1 MSVLSICTATD
12 VRQVYCF
19 SKTHSAACV
28 CRAGGY
34 HVVMTIHRIAAL
46 SLLLVSA
53 AAPALAADAEDALIT
68 VTGKGLKD
76 LPGDAAL
83 SLVVIERDRILNSG
97 SNRLESVLAD
107 VAGQQQF
114 RRSDS
119 RSANATSQGITLRG
133 LGGNASS
140 RALLMLDGVPQAD
153 PFGGWVAFPA
163 FATGRLDRIRVTR
176 GGGSGYWGP
185 GALAGTIE
193 LESVGGEA
201 LTPFTGALA
210 YGSRQSLDAQGS
222 LGLKRDGGFAM
233 LSAAYGRGDG
243 FIPIV
248 ERNRGPVDR
257 AAPYEQASAN
267 LRVVVQIAPDTE
279 AQVTATGFT
288 DSRERGTD
296 FSRNTSEGVDGALRL
311 VGRGRW
317 GWQALAYVQSRNFT
331 SDFAA
336 VNATRTVVTQSLAQ
350 YDTPANGWGG
360 RLEIAPPL
368 GDKITLRLGADT
380 RQLTGQ
386 TNEFFTYVSAAP
398 TRQREAGGRTGTTG
412 LFADASIE
420 AGALT
425 ATVSGRIDWWS
436 IKDGRLLETTIAT
449 AAPFTTLRFAD
460 RSGHELTGRAGL
472 ALKAADWL
480 TLRSAAYR
488 GWRLPTLN
496 ELYRPF
502 RVGPDATAANAL
514 LNPERI
520 TGVDAGFTLKP
531 ATGIE
536 IGVTGFWNRMD
547 DTIANVSQ
555 GTGPGSFPGVGFVA
569 AGGIYRQRQNL
580 DALEVWGWEIDARL
594 RRGPFGLSASWSHV
608 DPTIK
613 ATGAAAPLNGLRPA
627 QTPRDQFSGT
637 ADYTGTLFTASA
649 TLRHIASQYE
659 DDQNSRTLAS
669 ATMVDALLVIPIVKG
684 VAVEARVE
692 NLLDAEVQAAL
703 SGAGVIERAL
713 PRTFWLGA
721 RVNF

>member
-1 MSVLSICTATD
+1 ML
-12 VRQVYCF
+12 R
-19 SKTHSAACV
+19 HSL
-28 CRAGGY
+28 
-34 HVVMTIHRIAAL
+34 IAAL
-46 SLLLVSA
+46 LLT
-53 AAPALAADAEDALIT
+53 AAPALAAEDEMIV

-83 SLVVIERDRILNSG
+83 SLVVIERDRILNTG

-107 VAGQQQF
+107 IAGQQQF

-140 RALLMLDGVPQAD
+140 RALLVLDGVPQAD

-163 FATGRLDRIRVTR
+163 YATGRLERIRVTR

-193 LESVGGEA
+193 LESVGAAA
-201 LTPFTGALA
+201 LTPFAGGIA
-210 YGSRQSLDAQGS
+210 YGSRNSLDAQGS
-222 LGLKRDGGFAM
+222 LGLKRDGGFAT

-248 ERNRGPVDR
+248 ARSRGPVDR

-267 LRVVVQIAPDTE
+267 LRVVVGIAPDTE
-279 AQVTATGFT
+279 AQVTATAFT

-296 FSRNTSEGVDGALRL
+296 FSRNTSEGADAALRL

-317 GWQALAYVQSRNFT
+317 GWQALAYVQTRNFT

-336 VNATRTVVTQSLAQ
+336 VNAARTSVTQSLSQ
-350 YDTPANGWGG
+350 YDTPATGWGG
-360 RLEIAPPL
+360 RLEIAPPV
-368 GDKITLRLGADT
+368 GEAITLRLGADT
-380 RQLTGQ
+380 RQLNGKTM
-386 TNEFFTYVSAAP
+386 ELFTYVNAAP
-398 TRQREAGGRTGTTG
+398 TRQREAGGQTGTTG

-420 AGALT
+420 AGIVTLT
-425 ATVSGRIDWWS
+425 LAGRLDWWS

-449 AAPFTTLRFAD
+449 GAPFTTLRFAD
-460 RSGHELTGRAGL
+460 RSGEEVTGRAGI
-472 ALKAADWL
+472 AVRAADWL

-514 LNPERI
+514 LNPERV

-531 ATGIE
+531 VAGLE

-547 DTIANVSQ
+547 DTIANVTLGS
-555 GTGPGSFPGVGFVA
+555 GPGNFAGVGFVA
-569 AGGIYRQRQNL
+569 AGGFYRQRQNL
-580 DALEVWGWEIDARL
+580 DALTVWGWEVDARL
-594 RRGPFGLSASWSHV
+594 RRGPFGLTASWSHV
-608 DPTIK
+608 DPEIR
-613 ATGAAAPLNGLRPA
+613 ATGAAAPLNGLAPA

-637 ADYTGTLFTASA
+637 VDYTGKLFTASA
-649 TLRHIASQYE
+649 TLRHIASQFE
-659 DDQNSRTLAS
+659 DDQNARVLGA
-669 ATMVDALLVIPIVKG
+669 ATMVDALLLVPVVKG
-684 VAVEARVE
+684 IAIEGRVE
-692 NLLDAEVQAAL
+692 NLFDEEVQAAL
-703 SGAGVIERAL
+703 SGTGVIERAL
-713 PRTFWLGA
+713 PRTFWVGA
-721 RVNF
+721 RLNF

>member
-1 MSVLSICTATD
+1 
-12 VRQVYCF
+12 
-19 SKTHSAACV
+19 
-28 CRAGGY
+28 
-34 HVVMTIHRIAAL
+34 MTKHLFAI
-46 SLLLVSA
+46 LLLSA
-53 AAPALAADAEDALIT
+53 AAPALSAEAEDALIT
-68 VTGKGLKD
+68 VTGKGLAD

-107 VAGQQQF
+107 IAGQQQF

-176 GGGSGYWGP
+176 GGGTGYWGP

-193 LESVGGEA
+193 LESVGADA
-201 LTPFTGALA
+201 LTPFMGNIA
-210 YGSRQSLDAQGS
+210 YGSRDSLDAQGS
-222 LGLKRDGGFAM
+222 LGFKREGGFAM

-267 LRVVVQIAPDTE
+267 LRVVVKLAPDTE
-279 AQVTATGFT
+279 AQVTATAFT
-288 DSRERGTD
+288 DSRERGFE
-296 FSRNTSEGVDGALRL
+296 FSRNTSEGVDGAIRL

-336 VNATRTVVTQSLAQ
+336 IDAARTTATQTLAQ
-350 YDTPANGWGG
+350 YDTPASGWGG
-360 RLEIAPPL
+360 RLEIAPPI
-368 GDKITLRLGADT
+368 GSGITLRLGADT

-386 TNEFFTYVSAAP
+386 TNELFTYVAGNP
-398 TRQREAGGRTGTTG
+398 TRQREAGGRTANSGI
-412 LFADASIE
+412 FADASIE
-420 AGALT
+420 AGILT
-425 ATVSGRIDWWS
+425 ATVAARLDWWT
-436 IKDGRLLETTIAT
+436 IKDGRLLETTLAT
-449 AAPFTTLRFAD
+449 GAPFTTLRFAD
-460 RSGHELTGRAGL
+460 RSGEEFTGRAGL

-480 TLRSAAYR
+480 TLRTAAYR

-520 TGVDAGFTLKP
+520 TGVDAGFTLNP
-531 ATGIE
+531 AAGVR

-547 DTIANVSQ
+547 DTIANV
-555 GTGPGSFPGVGFVA
+555 TIARGPGSFPGVGFVGA
-569 AGGIYRQRQNL
+569 AGFYRQRQNL
-580 DALEVWGWEIDARL
+580 DALDVWGWEVDASVRQ
-594 RRGPFGLSASWSHV
+594 GPFTLRASFSHV
-608 DPTIK
+608 DPTIR
-613 ATGAAAPLNGLRPA
+613 ATGAAAPLDGLAPA
-627 QTPRDQFSGT
+627 QTPRNSLSAGV
-637 ADYTGTLFTASA
+637 DYAGSLFTASA
-649 TLRHIASQYE
+649 TVRHIASQFE
-659 DDQNSRTLAS
+659 DDLNSRSLDA
-669 ATMVDALLVIPIVKG
+669 ATMVDALLVVPIIKG
-684 VAVEARVE
+684 LAIEGRVE
-692 NLLDAEVQAAL
+692 NLFDAEVQAAL
-703 SGAGVIERAL
+703 SGAGVVERAL
-713 PRTFWLGA
+713 PRTLWVGA

>member
-1 MSVLSICTATD
+1 MKPLPLLALLLATAT
-12 VRQVYCF
+12 
-19 SKTHSAACV
+19 
-28 CRAGGY
+28 
-34 HVVMTIHRIAAL
+34 
-46 SLLLVSA
+46 
-53 AAPALAADAEDALIT
+53 PALATEAEDALIT

-83 SLVVIERDRILNSG
+83 SLIVIDRERILNTG

-107 VAGQQQF
+107 IAGQQQF

-140 RALLMLDGVPQAD
+140 RALLVLDGVPQAD

-163 FATGRLDRIRVTR
+163 YATGRLDRIRVTR

-193 LESVGGEA
+193 LESVGGNA
-201 LTPFTGALA
+201 VRPFDGAIA
-210 YGSRQSLDAQGS
+210 YGSRNSVDAQGA
-222 LGLKRDGGFAM
+222 LGLTRDKGFAT

-267 LRVVVQIAPDTE
+267 LRAVVEIAADTE
-279 AQVTATGFT
+279 AQVTATAFT

-317 GWQALAYVQSRNFT
+317 GWQALAYVQTRNFT

-336 VNATRTVVTQSLAQ
+336 VNAARTSVTQSLAQ
-350 YDTPANGWGG
+350 FNTPATGWGG
-360 RLEIAPPL
+360 RLEIAPPV
-368 GDKITLRLGADT
+368 GEGISLRLGADT
-380 RQLTGQ
+380 RQLTGE
-386 TNEFFTYVSAAP
+386 TNELFTYVNAAP
-398 TRQREAGGRTGTTG
+398 TRQREAGGRTTNSG
-412 LFADASIE
+412 LFVDASIE
-420 AGALT
+420 RGIVIAT
-425 ATVSGRIDWWS
+425 ASARIDWWT

-449 AAPFTTLRFAD
+449 NAPFTTLLFAD
-460 RSGHELTGRAGL
+460 RSGHEFTGRAGL
-472 ALKAADWL
+472 AVKPADWL
-480 TLRSAAYR
+480 ALRGAAYR

-514 LNPERI
+514 LNPERV
-520 TGVDAGFTLKP
+520 TGVDLGFTLKP
-531 ATGIE
+531 ADGFE

-547 DTIANVSQ
+547 DTIANVTQ
-555 GTGPGSFPGVGFVA
+555 GRGPGSFPGVGFVA
-569 AGGIYRQRQNL
+569 AGGFYRQRQNL
-580 DALEVWGWEIDARL
+580 DALTVWGWEVDAKL
-594 RRGPFGLSASWSHV
+594 RRGDFGLTASWSHV
-608 DPTIK
+608 DPTI
-613 ATGAAAPLNGLRPA
+613 AASGAAGPLDGLRPA

-637 ADYTGTLFTASA
+637 IDYTGSLFTASA
-649 TLRHIASQYE
+649 TLRHIASQFE
-659 DDQNSRTLAS
+659 DDQNSRSLNA
-669 ATMVDALLVIPIVKG
+669 ATMVDALLLVPLVKG
-684 VAVEARVE
+684 LAIEGRVE
-692 NLLDAEVQAAL
+692 NLFDAEVQAAL
-703 SGAGVIERAL
+703 SGTGVVERAL
-713 PRTFWLGA
+713 PRTFWVGA
-721 RVNF
+721 RVSF

>member
-1 MSVLSICTATD
+1 
-12 VRQVYCF
+12 
-19 SKTHSAACV
+19 
-28 CRAGGY
+28 
-34 HVVMTIHRIAAL
+34 MTKPLLAI
-46 SLLLVSA
+46 LLLSA
-53 AAPALAADAEDALIT
+53 AAPALSAEAEDALIT
-68 VTGKGLKD
+68 VTGKGLAD

-107 VAGQQQF
+107 IAGQQQF

-176 GGGSGYWGP
+176 GGGTGYWGP

-193 LESVGGEA
+193 LESVGADA
-201 LTPFTGALA
+201 LTPFMGNIA
-210 YGSRQSLDAQGS
+210 YGSRESLDAQGS
-222 LGLKRDGGFAM
+222 LGFKRDGGFAM

-267 LRVVVQIAPDTE
+267 LRVVVKLAPDTE
-279 AQVTATGFT
+279 AQVTATAFT

-296 FSRNTSEGVDGALRL
+296 FSRNTSEGVDGAVRL

-336 VNATRTVVTQSLAQ
+336 IDAARTTATQTLAQ

-360 RLEIAPPL
+360 RLEIAPPI
-368 GDKITLRLGADT
+368 GSGITLRLGADT

-386 TNEFFTYVSAAP
+386 TNELFTYVAGSP
-398 TRQREAGGRTGTTG
+398 TRQREAGGRTANSGI
-412 LFADASIE
+412 FADASIE
-420 AGALT
+420 AGILT
-425 ATVSGRIDWWS
+425 ATVAARLDWWT
-436 IKDGRLLETTIAT
+436 IKDGRLLETTLAT
-449 AAPFTTLRFAD
+449 GAPFTTLRFAD
-460 RSGHELTGRAGL
+460 RSGEEFTGRAGL

-480 TLRSAAYR
+480 TLRTAAYR

-520 TGVDAGFTLKP
+520 TGVDAGFTLSP
-531 ATGIE
+531 AAGVS

-547 DTIANVSQ
+547 DTIANV
-555 GTGPGSFPGVGFVA
+555 TIARGPGSFPGVGFVGA
-569 AGGIYRQRQNL
+569 AGFYRQRQNL
-580 DALEVWGWEIDARL
+580 DALAVWGWEVDASVVQ
-594 RRGPFGLSASWSHV
+594 GPFTLRASFSHV
-608 DPTIK
+608 DPSIR
-613 ATGAAAPLNGLRPA
+613 ATGAAAPLDGLAPA
-627 QTPRDQFSGT
+627 QTPRNSLSAGV
-637 ADYTGTLFTASA
+637 DYAGSLFTASA
-649 TLRHIASQYE
+649 TVRHIASQFE
-659 DDQNSRTLAS
+659 DDLNSRSLAA
-669 ATMVDALLVIPIVKG
+669 ATMVDGLLLVPIVKG
-684 VAVEARVE
+684 LAIEGRVE
-692 NLLDAEVQAAL
+692 NLFDAEVQAAL
-703 SGAGVIERAL
+703 SGAGVVERAL
-713 PRTFWLGA
+713 PRTLWLGA

>member
-1 MSVLSICTATD
+1 MTKHLFATLLL
-12 VRQVYCF
+12 
-19 SKTHSAACV
+19 SAA
-28 CRAGGY
+28 
-34 HVVMTIHRIAAL
+34 TPAL
-46 SLLLVSA
+46 S
-53 AAPALAADAEDALIT
+53 AEAEEALIT
-68 VTGKGLKD
+68 VTGKGLAD

-107 VAGQQQF
+107 IAGQQQF

-176 GGGSGYWGP
+176 GGGTGYWGP

-193 LESVGGEA
+193 LESVGGDA
-201 LTPFTGALA
+201 LAPFIGNIA
-210 YGSRQSLDAQGS
+210 YGSRESLDAQGS
-222 LGLKRDGGFAM
+222 LGFKRDGGFAM

-248 ERNRGPVDR
+248 ERSRGPVDR

-267 LRVVVQIAPDTE
+267 LRVVVKLAPDTE
-279 AQVTATGFT
+279 AQVTATAFT
-288 DSRERGTD
+288 DSRERGFD
-296 FSRNTSEGVDGALRL
+296 FSRNTSEGVDGAIRL

-317 GWQALAYVQSRNFT
+317 GWQALAYVQTRNFT

-336 VNATRTVVTQSLAQ
+336 IDTARTTATQTLAQ

-360 RLEIAPPL
+360 RLEIAPPI
-368 GDKITLRLGADT
+368 GGGITLRLGADT

-386 TNEFFTYVSAAP
+386 TNELFTYVAGSP
-398 TRQREAGGRTGTTG
+398 TRQREAGGRTANSGI
-412 LFADASIE
+412 FADASIE
-420 AGALT
+420 AGILT
-425 ATVSGRIDWWS
+425 ATVAARLDWWT
-436 IKDGRLLETTIAT
+436 IKDGRLLETTLAT
-449 AAPFTTLRFAD
+449 GAPFTTLRFAD
-460 RSGHELTGRAGL
+460 RSGEEFTGRAGL

-531 ATGIE
+531 AAGVS

-547 DTIANVSQ
+547 DTIANV
-555 GTGPGSFPGVGFVA
+555 TIARGPGSFPGVGFVGA
-569 AGGIYRQRQNL
+569 AGFYRQRQNL
-580 DALEVWGWEIDARL
+580 DALEVWGWEVDASVVQ
-594 RRGPFGLSASWSHV
+594 GPFTLRASFSHV
-608 DPTIK
+608 DPAIR
-613 ATGAAAPLNGLRPA
+613 ATGAAAPLDGLAPA
-627 QTPRDQFSGT
+627 QTPRNSLSAGV
-637 ADYTGTLFTASA
+637 DYASKLLTASA
-649 TLRHIASQYE
+649 TVRHIASQFE
-659 DDQNSRTLAS
+659 DDLNSRSLAA
-669 ATMVDALLVIPIVKG
+669 ATMVDGLLLVPIIKG
-684 VAVEARVE
+684 FAIEGRVE
-692 NLLDAEVQAAL
+692 NLFDAEVQAAL
-703 SGAGVIERAL
+703 SGAGVVERAL
-713 PRTFWLGA
+713 PRTFWVGA
-721 RVNF
+721 RVSF

>member
-1 MSVLSICTATD
+1 MTKHLFATLLL
-12 VRQVYCF
+12 
-19 SKTHSAACV
+19 SAA
-28 CRAGGY
+28 
-34 HVVMTIHRIAAL
+34 TPAL
-46 SLLLVSA
+46 S
-53 AAPALAADAEDALIT
+53 AEAEEALIT
-68 VTGKGLKD
+68 VTGKGLAD

-107 VAGQQQF
+107 IAGQQQF

-176 GGGSGYWGP
+176 GGGTGYWGP

-193 LESVGGEA
+193 LESVGGDA
-201 LTPFTGALA
+201 LAPFMGNIA
-210 YGSRQSLDAQGS
+210 YGSRESLDAQGS
-222 LGLKRDGGFAM
+222 LGFKRDGGFAM

-248 ERNRGPVDR
+248 ERSRGPVDR

-267 LRVVVQIAPDTE
+267 LRVVVKLAPDTE
-279 AQVTATGFT
+279 AQVTATAFT
-288 DSRERGTD
+288 DSRERGFD
-296 FSRNTSEGVDGALRL
+296 FSRNTSEGVDGAIRL

-317 GWQALAYVQSRNFT
+317 GWQALAYVQTRNFT

-336 VNATRTVVTQSLAQ
+336 IDTARTTATQTLAQ

-360 RLEIAPPL
+360 RLEIAPPI
-368 GDKITLRLGADT
+368 GRGITLRLGADT

-386 TNEFFTYVSAAP
+386 TNELFTYVAGGP
-398 TRQREAGGRTGTTG
+398 TRQREAGGRTANSGI
-412 LFADASIE
+412 FADASIE
-420 AGALT
+420 AGILT
-425 ATVSGRIDWWS
+425 ATVAARLDWWT
-436 IKDGRLLETTIAT
+436 IKDGRLLETTLAT
-449 AAPFTTLRFAD
+449 GAPFTTLRFAD
-460 RSGHELTGRAGL
+460 RSGEEFTGRAGL

-531 ATGIE
+531 AAGVS

-547 DTIANVSQ
+547 DTIANV
-555 GTGPGSFPGVGFVA
+555 TIARGPGSFPGVGFVGA
-569 AGGIYRQRQNL
+569 AGFYRQRQNL
-580 DALEVWGWEIDARL
+580 DALEVWGWEVDASVVQ
-594 RRGPFGLSASWSHV
+594 GPFTLRASFSHV
-608 DPTIK
+608 DPAIR
-613 ATGAAAPLNGLRPA
+613 ATGAAAPLDGLAPA
-627 QTPRDQFSGT
+627 QTPRNSLSAGV
-637 ADYTGTLFTASA
+637 DYASKLLTASA
-649 TLRHIASQYE
+649 TVRHIASQFE
-659 DDQNSRTLAS
+659 DDLNSRSLAA
-669 ATMVDALLVIPIVKG
+669 ATMVDGLLLVPIIKG
-684 VAVEARVE
+684 FAIEGRVE
-692 NLLDAEVQAAL
+692 NLFDAEVQAAL
-703 SGAGVIERAL
+703 SGAGVVERAL
-713 PRTFWLGA
+713 PRTFWVGA
-721 RVNF
+721 RVSF

>member
-1 MSVLSICTATD
+1 MPLLALLLATAT
-12 VRQVYCF
+12 
-19 SKTHSAACV
+19 
-28 CRAGGY
+28 
-34 HVVMTIHRIAAL
+34 
-46 SLLLVSA
+46 
-53 AAPALAADAEDALIT
+53 PALATEAEDALIT

-83 SLVVIERDRILNSG
+83 SLIVIDRERILNTG

-107 VAGQQQF
+107 IAGQQQF

-140 RALLMLDGVPQAD
+140 RALLVLDGVPQAD

-163 FATGRLDRIRVTR
+163 YATGRLDRIRVTR

-193 LESVGGEA
+193 LESVGGNA
-201 LTPFTGALA
+201 VRPFDGAIA
-210 YGSRQSLDAQGS
+210 YGSRNSVDAQGA
-222 LGLKRDGGFAM
+222 LGLTREKGFAT

-267 LRVVVQIAPDTE
+267 LRAVVEIAADTE
-279 AQVTATGFT
+279 AQVTATAFT

-317 GWQALAYVQSRNFT
+317 GWQALAYVQTRNFT

-336 VNATRTVVTQSLAQ
+336 VNAARTSVTQSLAQ
-350 YDTPANGWGG
+350 FNTPATGWGG
-360 RLEIAPPL
+360 RLEIAPPV
-368 GDKITLRLGADT
+368 GEGISLRLGADT
-380 RQLTGQ
+380 RQLTGE
-386 TNEFFTYVSAAP
+386 TNELFTYVNAAP
-398 TRQREAGGRTGTTG
+398 TRQREAGGRTTNSG
-412 LFADASIE
+412 LFVDASIE
-420 AGALT
+420 RGIVIAT
-425 ATVSGRIDWWS
+425 ASARIDWWT

-449 AAPFTTLRFAD
+449 NAPFTTLLFAD
-460 RSGHELTGRAGL
+460 RSGHEFTGRAGL
-472 ALKAADWL
+472 AVKPANWL
-480 TLRSAAYR
+480 ALRGAAYR

-514 LNPERI
+514 LKPERV
-520 TGVDAGFTLKP
+520 TGVDLGFTLKP
-531 ATGIE
+531 VDGLE

-547 DTIANVSQ
+547 DTIANVTQ
-555 GTGPGSFPGVGFVA
+555 GRGPGSFPGVGFVA
-569 AGGIYRQRQNL
+569 AGGFYRQRQNL
-580 DALEVWGWEIDARL
+580 DALTVWGWEVDAKL
-594 RRGPFGLSASWSHV
+594 RRGDFGLTASWSHV
-608 DPTIK
+608 DPTI
-613 ATGAAAPLNGLRPA
+613 AASGAAGPLDGLRPA

-637 ADYTGTLFTASA
+637 IDYTGSLFTASA
-649 TLRHIASQYE
+649 TLRHIASQFE
-659 DDQNSRTLAS
+659 DDQNGRSLNA
-669 ATMVDALLVIPIVKG
+669 ATMVDALLLVPLVKG
-684 VAVEARVE
+684 LAIEGRVE
-692 NLLDAEVQAAL
+692 NLFDAEVQAAL
-703 SGAGVIERAL
+703 SGTGVVERAL
-713 PRTFWLGA
+713 PRTFWVGA
-721 RVNF
+721 RVSF

>member
-1 MSVLSICTATD
+1 MKHLSL
-12 VRQVYCF
+12 F
-19 SKTHSAACV
+19 
-28 CRAGGY
+28 
-34 HVVMTIHRIAAL
+34 AAL
-46 SLLLVSA
+46 LIST
-53 AAPALAADAEDALIT
+53 APAFAAEAEGALIT

-107 VAGQQQF
+107 IAGQQQF

-140 RALLMLDGVPQAD
+140 RALLVLDGVPQAD

-163 FATGRLDRIRVTR
+163 YATGRLDRIRVTR

-193 LESVGGEA
+193 LESVGGA
-201 LTPFTGALA
+201 AINPFTGSIAF
-210 YGSRQSLDAQGS
+210 GSRESVDAQGS
-222 LGLKRDGGFAM
+222 LGLKRSGGFAT

-248 ERNRGPVDR
+248 ERSRGTADR
-257 AAPYEQASAN
+257 PAPYEQASVN
-267 LRVVVQIAPDTE
+267 LRAVVEIAPDTE

-296 FSRNTSEGVDGALRL
+296 FSRNTSEGVDGAIRL

-317 GWQALAYVQSRNFT
+317 GWQALAYVQTRNFT

-336 VNATRTVVTQSLAQ
+336 VNAARTTATQTLAQ
-350 YDTPANGWGG
+350 FDTPATGWGG
-360 RLEIAPPL
+360 RLEIAPPV
-368 GDKITLRLGADT
+368 GAGVSLRLGADT
-380 RQLTGQ
+380 RHLTGE
-386 TNEFFTYVSAAP
+386 TNELFTYVNAAP

-412 LFADASIE
+412 LFVDGSIE
-420 AGALT
+420 RGIIT
-425 ATVSGRIDWWS
+425 ATASARIDWWT
-436 IKDGRLLETTIAT
+436 IEDGRLLETTIAT
-449 AAPFTTLRFAD
+449 GAPFTTLIFAD
-460 RSGHELTGRAGL
+460 RSGQEFTGRAGI
-472 ALKAADWL
+472 AIKAADWIA
-480 TLRSAAYR
+480 LRGAAYR

-514 LNPERI
+514 LKPERV

-531 ATGIE
+531 ADGVE

-547 DTIANVSQ
+547 DTIANVTQ
-555 GTGPGSFPGVGFVA
+555 GSGPGVFPGVGFVA
-569 AGGIYRQRQNL
+569 AGGFYRQRQNL
-580 DALEVWGWEIDARL
+580 DALEVWGWEVDARL
-594 RRGPFGLSASWSHV
+594 RRGPFGLTASWSHV
-608 DPTIK
+608 DPGIS
-613 ATGAAAPLNGLRPA
+613 ASGAAAPLDELRPA

-637 ADYTGTLFTASA
+637 IDYSDKLFTASA
-649 TLRHIASQYE
+649 TLRHIASQFE
-659 DDQNSRTLAS
+659 DDQNSRSLNS
-669 ATMVDALLVIPIVKG
+669 ATMVDALLLVPLIKG
-684 VAVEARVE
+684 LAIEGRVE
-692 NLLDAEVQAAL
+692 NLFDAEVQAAL
-703 SGAGVIERAL
+703 SGTGVVERAL
-713 PRTFWLGA
+713 PRTFWVGA
-721 RVNF
+721 RVSF